1 MNARPGT
8 LLAVAVVAT
17 SLALGTFTLAVGRVD
32 IGVQLVQSGVYV
44 QIASVAHDSPAQLEG
59 FVPGMIVVSIN
70 NTTLLRLP
78 QYTYP
83 DGTPVPPPIATPE
96 PAPTPSPAV
105 SSPAPSAGPS
115 PDGSPT
121 ASNPTSS
128 AAASSPVASPGS
140 SPSPVS
146 SASPVPSQ
154 SSLASPEPTT
164 TLAPTPAREATPT
177 SEPTP
182 LANAVPGGAVDNG
195 GGTGGAVANPTDG
208 PTPVLDPPVPTP
220 AQIDPT
226 TLNNLLTSGISE
238 LQAITPF
245 NLEHESGGNGWTIT
259 YLGGNYVYGLPTR
272 LLFALLAGCLIL
284 AAGVWLLAS
293 GRAGASVRPL
303 AVPLAV
309 ATATPFLVWPLLAT
323 WFGPAVALAGVLLP
337 LGMVPLADALA
348 ERIQELEI
356 RRAVRIITA
365 ATATGAIVI
374 GLMRLG
380 LDASNFTADWARL
393 LLVGAIPLVPGVAAA
408 VPIARTA
415 SLEPGA
421 GAGPVRSAELAVAG
435 ATPVLSLATM
445 AFLNPLLLPLSAWL
459 AGIAVAGRFTVRP
472 LARLLSRAQLQ
483 RDLVVAATEAER
495 ARVAA
500 DIHDD
505 ALQELTLLVRRLDG
519 AGDAEGA
526 AMGRGVIERL
536 RAICGDLR
544 LPLLDDLGVGPALDW
559 LVRRIE
565 TLAGGEVRLERSDGV
580 RPPPDVELAFF
591 RVAQEALANA
601 ARHGKPPIVVRYHA
615 TEDGAVLSV
624 DDAGPGIA
632 PGAADLAERAG
643 RFGLLN
649 MRQRAEQIDAILDVR
664 PWPGGGT
671 HVGLQWRPH

>member
-1 MNARPGT
+1 
-8 LLAVAVVAT
+8 
-17 SLALGTFTLAVGRVD
+17 
-32 IGVQLVQSGVYV
+32 
-44 QIASVAHDSPAQLEG
+44 
-59 FVPGMIVVSIN
+59 
-70 NTTLLRLP
+70 
-78 QYTYP
+78 
-83 DGTPVPPPIATPE
+83 
-96 PAPTPSPAV
+96 
-105 SSPAPSAGPS
+105 
-115 PDGSPT
+115 
-121 ASNPTSS
+121 
-128 AAASSPVASPGS
+128 
-140 SPSPVS
+140 
-146 SASPVPSQ
+146 
-154 SSLASPEPTT
+154 
-164 TLAPTPAREATPT
+164 
-177 SEPTP
+177 
-182 LANAVPGGAVDNG
+182 
-195 GGTGGAVANPTDG
+195 
-208 PTPVLDPPVPTP
+208 
-220 AQIDPT
+220 
-226 TLNNLLTSGISE
+226 
-238 LQAITPF
+238 
-245 NLEHESGGNGWTIT
+245 
-259 YLGGNYVYGLPTR
+259 
-272 LLFALLAGCLIL
+272 
-284 AAGVWLLAS
+284 
-293 GRAGASVRPL
+293 
-303 AVPLAV
+303 
-309 ATATPFLVWPLLAT
+309 
-323 WFGPAVALAGVLLP
+323 
-337 LGMVPLADALA
+337 MVPLADALA
-348 ERIQELEI
+348 ERIEELEV

-365 ATATGAIVI
+365 ATATGAVVI

-380 LDASNFTADWARL
+380 LDASNFTADWARF

-415 SLEPGA
+415 SLEPG
-421 GAGPVRSAELAVAG
+421 GGVGPVRSAELAVAG
-435 ATPVLSLATM
+435 ATPALSLATM

-632 PGAADLAERAG
+632 PGAADLAEHAG